1 MESTD
6 TVLDQTMVESINS
19 TMKTLGDE
27 LGDWGSSLL
36 PIIGG
41 IVGVFI
47 LFWVFKLGLRIVK
60 SFATSSK

>member
-1 MESTD
+1 MEGSD
-6 TVLDQTMVESINS
+6 NVLDATMLQTLNS
-19 TMKTLGDE
+19 TMTKLGDE
-27 LGDWGSSLL
+27 LGSWGNTLI
-36 PIIGG
+36 PIVAG